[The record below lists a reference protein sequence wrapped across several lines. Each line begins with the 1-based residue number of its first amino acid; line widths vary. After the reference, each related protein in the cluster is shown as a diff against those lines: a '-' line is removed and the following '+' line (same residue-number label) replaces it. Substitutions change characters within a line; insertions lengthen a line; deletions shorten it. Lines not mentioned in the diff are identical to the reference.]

1 MAWFSASFLLRTL
14 VFVFG
19 VPLFSLLATQGA
31 ATASDA
37 VCAEVRIEIRQ
48 KLNLER
54 QAFDAVLR
62 IRNGLATSEIEALAV
77 NILFT
82 DALGNPVQAS
92 SDPNQTSAR
101 FFVRLDSLE
110 GMDAVDGS
118 GRVSPAST
126 GVARWLIIPSASAGG
141 TTAAGEIYRIGARVT
156 YRIGDEER
164 SVEVTPET
172 ITVRPQPRL
181 QLDYFLAGDV
191 YSDDPFTPE
200 LEPPVP
206 FTFGVRVRNAGAGA
220 ARTLRIES
228 AQPRIVE
235 NAQGLLVDFQILG
248 GRVDDAP
255 AAASLRLDLGTIEP
269 GRARM
274 GRWLMQTS
282 LSGQF
287 VDIEASYTHADTLG
301 GALTSLIDGDPVSHL
316 LIGDVLVDLPGRDG
330 VRDFLAR
337 DGDVLRVYESNGPDT
352 EVQDLSASATL
363 AALGPPGHY
372 AIQLPPVQGFV
383 YARIADPTAGSG
395 ASIQAVR
402 ADGTALPGGN
412 IWLSKT
418 RDANR
423 NWNYH
428 INVFD
433 TRGGGSLTVRTDL
446 PVPASSLVGLVYVDA
461 NGNGVKDPDEPVLAD
476 APLLLD
482 GVAAGAQVQRSV
494 QSQVDGSF
502 SFLELPAGTYSVSIG
517 AVEGLVDGTHQAGSA
532 GGQVSAGGISGIVLA
547 QAQSASGYAFAKRA
561 PTVGPRVADLFV
573 KPIEGPSSATAGAL
587 VSLTFRASNRG
598 PEGALAQSLVLLP
611 EDFAVDSISALGSQF
626 NPSDGVWAHGSL
638 PAGAEQ
644 LLSVSG
650 RFGSAGAARIS
661 HSIALLDVAISDPNT
676 ADNTTHFDVLIEP
689 AAGLQFEFE
698 WASQTRLLLW
708 AACSPQADP
717 ACSEQRR
724 ARWRAA
730 LEEHADLLQI
740 ADSPADFRRLL
751 RLGDF
756 NTVLV
761 DGALEPLAQLSLL
774 DELGETLRRGSA
786 LILTGERDA
795 GWSPLEVRGGL
806 APPSAR
812 LGANDFAE
820 FIDSELFAAG
830 IVQVEAP
837 LMAHAEAGARVLA
850 RYPDAAPAAVMS
862 GLEGVRLTSAGFD
875 LLRLI
880 ETAPTQERVQRVLAG
895 LASTPTP
902 DLDPGDRVPLRVFVY
917 RPSGAG
923 ELDLQVSWPSL
934 LRLDGVQPPPTTQSA
949 LAARWQQSL
958 TGGVP
963 PFEAQLDLRAND
975 VAAAG
980 MVLAAVTLDADTAAE
995 TIELRVLSTS
1005 DRFAAALAALDSVP
1019 VLSEPEQEAL
1029 ARARARV
1036 LSAQQALAADDPWGA
1051 LQELLQALRD
1061 LNEIAAPE
1069 ARLAQR
1075 AVSNLLAAISPA
1087 AAGEQGDSIFADS
1100 FEARP

>member
-1 MAWFSASFLLRTL
+1 MSADTVRRSLAALALLVL
-14 VFVFG
+14 AEWAALWHG
-19 VPLFSLLATQGA
+19 VALA
-31 ATASDA
+31 SEA

-62 IRNGLATSEIEALAV
+62 IRNGLAESDIEALSV
-77 NILFT
+77 NVLFQ

-92 SDPNQTSAR
+92 ADPSQTSAR

-110 GMDAVDGS
+110 GVDAVDGS
-118 GRVSPAST
+118 GRVAAGSV

-141 TTAAGEIYRIGARVT
+141 ESAAGQMYRVGARVT
-156 YRIGDEER
+156 YRIGDEDR
-164 SVEVTPET
+164 SVDVAPET

-181 QLDYFLAGDV
+181 RLDYFLAGDV
-191 YSDDPFTPE
+191 YSDDPFTPDV
-200 LEPPVP
+200 EPPEP
-206 FTFGVRVRNAGAGA
+206 FTFGVRVRNAGAGP
-220 ARTLRIES
+220 ARKLRIES

-235 NAQGLLVDFQILG
+235 NDQGLLVDFRILG
-248 GRVDDAP
+248 GRVDDA
-255 AAASLRLDLGTIEP
+255 AAAPSLRLDLGDIDP

-287 VDIEASYTHADTLG
+287 VDIEATYTHADTLG
-301 GALTSLIDGDPVSHL
+301 GALTSLIEGDPASHL
-316 LIGDVLVDLPGRDG
+316 LVGDVLVDLPGRDG

-337 DGDVLRVYESNGPDT
+337 DADVLRVYESNGPDT
-352 EVQDLSASATL
+352 EAQDLSPSATL

-383 YARIADPTAGSG
+383 YARLVDPSSG
-395 ASIQAVR
+395 AGESIQAVR

-418 RDANR
+418 RDANL

-446 PVPASSLVGLVYVDA
+446 PVPASSLVGLVYVDV
-461 NGNGVKDPDEPVLAD
+461 NGNGVKDPDEPVWAD

-502 SFLELPAGTYSVSIG
+502 SFLGLPAGTYSVSIG

-573 KPIEGPSSATAGAL
+573 KPIEGPSSATAGDL

-650 RFGSAGAARIS
+650 RFSSAGAARIT
-661 HSIALLDVAISDPNT
+661 HSIALLDAAISDPNT

-740 ADSPADFRRLL
+740 AESPADFRRLL
-751 RLGDF
+751 RLGEF

-786 LILTGERDA
+786 MILTGERDA

-812 LGANDFAE
+812 LGANDVAE

-880 ETAPTQERVQRVLAG
+880 ETAPTHDRVQRVLAG
-895 LASTPTP
+895 LASTATA
-902 DLDPGDRVPLRVFVY
+902 DLDPDDRVPLRVFVH

-958 TGGVP
+958 AGGVP

-1069 ARLAQR
+1069 AGLAQR